1 MDTEMILATGIDIGC
16 FRLQSARRKKRMQYK
31 GFKQYLRNLDRLEDE
46 LRRQKDSLGWAPLI
60 PPVMRGWKRSFVL
73 REDVAKSKEAD
84 FFAGI
89 LGKINTIQ
97 YSHRKDFKEKK
108 RKRGRKI
115 RVEKP
120 QHLREWDR
128 YYCRYGLQLTAKE
141 LLFFDMR
148 EVWRKD
154 GRFSHW
160 RYVFREPWR
169 FVLRVEPNMITQI
182 RIRDEVL
189 ESQIG
194 ELNAIIESRFLRYKM
209 KKMRHR
215 HYHWWG
221 ENYERIRE
229 KNDLRNKSFSRI
241 LDEHYLQTKEQSWPD

>member
-1 MDTEMILATGIDIGC
+1 
-16 FRLQSARRKKRMQYK
+16 MQYE
-31 GFKQYLRNLDRLEDE
+31 GFRQYLRNLDRLEDE

-60 PPVMRGWKRSFVL
+60 PQVMRGWKRSFVL
-73 REDVAKSKEAD
+73 REDIARSEEAD

-89 LGKINTIQ
+89 LEKINTIQ
-97 YSHRKDFKEKK
+97 YSHGKDFKEKK

-120 QHLREWDR
+120 QSLLERDTHYRR
-128 YYCRYGLQLTAKE
+128 NGLQLTAKE
-141 LLFFDMR
+141 LPFFDTR

-169 FVLRVEPNMITQI
+169 FVLRVEPNMITWI

-194 ELNAIIESRFLRYKM
+194 ELNALIESRFLRCKM
-209 KKMRHR
+209 KKMKHG
-215 HYHWWG
+215 HHHWWRKDD
-221 ENYERIRE
+221 ERIRE
-229 KNDLRNKSFSRI
+229 KDDFKNKSLTGI
-241 LDEHYLQTKEQSWPD
+241 LDEHYLQTKEASWPD